1 MELRKD
7 FVFPPFRLDLA
18 NEQLRRDEQLIALRP
33 KTFAILRYLAE
44 NPQRLVTKG
53 ELLRAV
59 WGDIQVSEDG
69 LRDYLRE
76 IRQALGD
83 DAEAPRFVQ
92 TVRGRG
98 YRFLPAITTQPV
110 ESHKSKVTSQNSE
123 PTPNPQS
130 LIPSATLSLPDK
142 PSIIVLPFI
151 NLSNDPEQE
160 YFSDGIT
167 EDITNSLSRLSSLFV
182 ISRTSAFT
190 YKGKPTKVQEISKEM
205 GVQYVLEG
213 SVRRSD
219 TQVRVTAQL
228 INAITDHHLW
238 SERYDRPLTDIF
250 AVQDEIVQRI
260 VTTLKLQLTLREQ
273 GYIVRKRTDNPEAYD
288 YYLRGLAA
296 FLRGT
301 KEANEQAQQLY
312 EKALELDPQ
321 YAEAYARL
329 AWAFLGEW
337 MWSLDPQTLE
347 QAFALVSEAITR
359 DGSLALAYTVLGHTY
374 LYKKRYEQAI
384 SGGEHALILA
394 PNFANGYAT
403 LAEILICAGRLEDAI
418 KLAEK
423 AIRLDPRNTLL
434 PPFQLGHAYRL
445 MGRYEEAL
453 TAFRRV
459 LTLYPN
465 HVATHRQLAVVYSE
479 LGREEEARAEGAV
492 VLRLAPGSSLEVLR
506 QRFPYKDPALVKRY
520 LDGLRKAGL
529 R

>member
-1 MELRKD
+1 MAEQARSFL
-7 FVFPPFRLDLA
+7 PFRLDLA
-18 NEQLRRDEQLIALRP
+18 NEQLWREEQLITLRP

-44 NPQRLVTKG
+44 NPQRLVTKD
-53 ELLRAV
+53 ELLHAI
-59 WGDIQVSEDG
+59 WGETLVSEDG

-151 NLSNDPEQE
+151 NLSNDPNQE

-205 GVQYVLEG
+205 GVRYVLEG
-213 SVRRSD
+213 SIRRAD
-219 TQVRVTAQL
+219 DQIRVTAQL

-238 SERYDRPLTDIF
+238 AEHYDRPLTDIF

-288 YYLRGLAA
+288 YYLRGFQYL
-296 FLRGT
+296 FRFT
-301 KEANEQAQQLY
+301 KKANDQARQMC
-312 EKALELDPQ
+312 EKALALDSRYADASILLGWTYFLQWFYWSQNPHLLEQ
-321 YAEAYARL
+321 AYACGQKAKALDDALPTAYHLLGFIALFQKQHDQAIAALEQSLSLAPNMAEAYAHLGLTLTYAGRPEEAIEL
-329 AWAFLGEW
+329 VETAIRRNPRAIDFLAFL
-337 MWSLDPQTLE
+337 
-347 QAFALVSEAITR
+347 AFALHFVGRDEEAIAVLQR
-359 DGSLALAYTVLGHTY
+359 ALVRNPDY
-374 LYKKRYEQAI
+374 I
-384 SGGEHALILA
+384 DPHALLA
-394 PNFANGYAT
+394 
-403 LAEILICAGRLEDAI
+403 II
-418 KLAEK
+418 
-423 AIRLDPRNTLL
+423 
-434 PPFQLGHAYRL
+434 
-445 MGRYEEAL
+445 
-453 TAFRRV
+453 
-459 LTLYPN
+459 
-465 HVATHRQLAVVYSE
+465 YSE
-479 LGREEEARAEGAV
+479 LGRLVEARTEVAET
-492 VLRLAPGSSLEVLR
+492 LRLKPENSLEAWR
-506 QRFPYKDPALVKRY
+506 QKLPFKDPAVLERHIAAA
-520 LDGLRKAGL
+520 RKAGL